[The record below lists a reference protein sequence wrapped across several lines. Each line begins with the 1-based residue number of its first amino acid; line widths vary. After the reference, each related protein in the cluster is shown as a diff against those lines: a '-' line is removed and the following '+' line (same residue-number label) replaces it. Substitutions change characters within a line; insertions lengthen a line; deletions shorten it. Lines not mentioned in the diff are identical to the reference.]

1 MMIGILVRRREQTE
15 NEVVQK
21 TDTAA
26 RLAFADH
33 MNRFVAGDRTPSS
46 QNERKCWLARTR
58 RLMAR

>member
-1 MMIGILVRRREQTE
+1 MIGILVRRREQTE
-15 NEVVQK
+15 NEVVQQ

-33 MNRFVAGDRTPSS
+33 MNRFVAGDRTQAP
-46 QNERKCWLARTR
+46 QNELKCWLARTR

>member
-26 RLAFADH
+26 RLVFIGFD
-33 MNRFVAGDRTPSS
+33 SS
-46 QNERKCWLARTR
+46 SSR
-58 RLMAR
+58 RGPL